1 MLSIFVSIFEILL
14 LAYVIGTGI
23 TIILGMIFGL
33 SVFVLRFLFKYLT
46 IGMGV
51 VIILV
56 WMVLILL

>member
-23 TIILGMIFGL
+23 AIILGMIFGL

-56 WMVLILL
+56 WTVLILL